1 MRGRR
6 GSDSISEASEPPE
19 FSADEAEDVMRNRGS
34 ISRKMIKEMFVGG
47 GERSSRSPSRSQSP
61 SGRPPP
67 RRHDDVR
74 SPLRSTSGRVDE
86 AFEVGGVD
94 DSDNER

>member
-6 GSDSISEASEPPE
+6 DSDSISEASAPPE

-61 SGRPPP
+61 GGRPPQ
-67 RRHDDVR
+67 RRYEDVR
-74 SPLRSTSGRVDE
+74 SPLRSAGGRVDR
-86 AFEVGGVD
+86 AFEVGGDD

>member
-1 MRGRR
+1 
-6 GSDSISEASEPPE
+6 
-19 FSADEAEDVMRNRGS
+19 MRNRGS

-61 SGRPPP
+61 ADGRLPQ
-67 RRHDDVR
+67 RRHEDVR
-74 SPLRSTSGRVDE
+74 SPLRSTAGRLNA
-86 AFEVGGVD
+86 AFEVGGDD